1 MNQCWFFEPNYIHSS
16 LAGVSKLILDP
27 GSKRALSVS
36 FVYSPAVLSPQVG
49 SDLFS
54 IFRVTCPRST
64 FAGLLR
70 LRACGTSSFFSSPQR
85 LNLFYSCKNHQRQR
99 SLRNN
104 DASLSFARS
113 FILFSPSVR
122 HVQRD
127 IHEWYNSRPFRVF
140 LNYLSS
146 IEMQLDWSSFE
157 VWTSFLTPKGCI
169 KWSFDYI
176 QSARLSGAMSPI

>member
-1 MNQCWFFEPNYIHSS
+1 MW
-16 LAGVSKLILDP
+16 D
-27 GSKRALSVS
+27 
-36 FVYSPAVLSPQVG
+36 FVF
-49 SDLFS
+49 LF
-54 IFRVTCPRST
+54 R
-64 FAGLLR
+64 
-70 LRACGTSSFFSSPQR
+70 R
-85 LNLFYSCKNHQRQR
+85 LNVFYSCKNHQRQK

-104 DASLSFARS
+104 DVHLSLAHS

-157 VWTSFLTPKGCI
+157 VWTSFLTLKGCI
-169 KWSFDYI
+169 KWSFGCYTE
-176 QSARLSGAMSPI
+176 RSPLRSHESDLNLFQFFITSTVHVKLGLCNTIIEEKRQIIRNANPSTPFSLLLPGYVKCILKFS